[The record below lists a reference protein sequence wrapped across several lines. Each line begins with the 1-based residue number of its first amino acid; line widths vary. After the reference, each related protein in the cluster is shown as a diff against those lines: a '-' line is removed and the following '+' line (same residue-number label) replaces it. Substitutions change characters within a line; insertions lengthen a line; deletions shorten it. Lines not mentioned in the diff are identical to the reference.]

1 MSMTMDTAL
10 DYLVGQ
16 LSKQTPPEFF
26 AEILDEFIWLIDEPL
41 KDLCRV
47 LRSWLTADDRKKVQI
62 ALSMQ
67 EIALLESDA
76 ERHAIFEQIIHRWP
90 DLEPMCRTSLQ
101 LQTTHQIHE

>member
-1 MSMTMDTAL
+1 MTMDTAL

-26 AEILDEFIWLIDEPL
+26 AEILDEFIWLIDEPG
-41 KDLCRV
+41 KDLCDV
-47 LRSWLTADDRKKVQI
+47 LRGWLTDNDRKKVQV

-76 ERHAIFEQIIHRWP
+76 ERHVILKQIIHRWP
-90 DLEPMCRTSLQ
+90 DLEPLCCTSLQ
-101 LQTTHQIHE
+101 LQTTHHAHK